1 MKRLV
6 VLLLFLF
13 CTNSAMA
20 GGTEEND
27 YLVQGGRFLA
37 AGDYPRAVRTYERA
51 AGLYPSS
58 AEVWRRL
65 GESYQKLG
73 DNEVLTNSD
82 QLEKAVRA
90 FRMALSL
97 DPDMKEVHLNL
108 GKVYLAMQDR
118 NGAVREQQ
126 LLEKLDRDL
135 AVQLSAAI
143 KTWKPEPEYR
153 ALDIPGETDTNETKV
168 SIEGNMVLAPVT
180 LYAGSRSVQV
190 QLLVDTGASITA
202 INSDVAS
209 RLGARLDVAPQGKIQ
224 VVGGGMVRAKAIRMD
239 RVAVGSRSKRNMIV
253 AVIDHNGPL
262 VKFDGLLG
270 MDFLRDQRYHIDFRN
285 KVIIWDK

>member
-1 MKRLV
+1 MKQLA

-13 CTNSAMA
+13 CTNSALA
-20 GGTEEND
+20 EGTEEND
-27 YLVQGGRFLA
+27 YLVRGGRFLA
-37 AGDYPRAVRTYERA
+37 TGDYQRAVRIYEQA

-73 DNEVLTNSD
+73 DNEVLTNPD
-82 QLEKAVRA
+82 LLEKAVRA

-97 DPDMKEVHLNL
+97 DPTMKEVHLNL
-108 GKVYLAMQDR
+108 GKTYLAMQDR
-118 NGAVREQQ
+118 DGAVREQQ
-126 LLEKLDRDL
+126 LLEKLDRGL
-135 AVQLSAAI
+135 AAQLSAAI
-143 KTWKPEPEYR
+143 KSWKPETQYR
-153 ALDIPGETDTNETKV
+153 ALDIPGESDTNETRV
-168 SIEGNMVLAPVT
+168 LIEGNMVLAPVT
-180 LYAGSRSVQV
+180 LYTGSRSVQV

-209 RLGARLDVAPQGKIQ
+209 RLGTSLDGAPQGKIQ
-224 VVGGGMVRAKAIRMD
+224 VVGGGMVKASAIRLD

-253 AVIDHNGPL
+253 AVIDHNGPP
-262 VKFDGLLG
+262 VNFDGLLG

-285 KVIIWDK
+285 KVIVWD